1 MMKLLSS
8 LAILCLTLL
17 ASIPLTA
24 QHLPIDYETLW
35 RLARLRPHEPWRY
48 DGGYRLLDHLL
59 DSAKLDASGTKHL
72 LPQILLG
79 ANFGLNPKLTLSID
93 GAINT
98 LAHYNQLDG
107 LWLGYECQLTY
118 QPSTEA
124 KLMIRSS
131 NNYALSSEKF
141 YTENHLLYYLGTGV
155 DAMFL
160 LSGGYTSRETS
171 FLTPTEQMAD
181 RYPGLIGANSPLR
194 HYHKPYLSWRAKI
207 QFFSYMRFSIMGVY
221 EQRNPYLY
229 LPDLRKHQ
237 ALLLET
243 DLTFDLSGANSS
255 HRYFYDHPI
264 IRPSGYEGIEI
275 GLRLRKAYGDRAN
288 TTKANP
294 FSRYLMGEL
303 NLRSALSLSPTQW
316 LDLSLTWGGFFSSG
330 YMSDADRRYFPIM
343 GFVGRRHFS
352 STWVTMPETFSS
364 DSFWVTTGLN
374 YSAANLLFGKRQGYT
389 RFVDEALHLRTAHT
403 RRGHY
408 LEAGYSVGL
417 GEFCRFGVFA
427 GTDFVS
433 DIPRLSASV
442 SIPLL
447 FLLSTWSERE

>member
-1 MMKLLSS
+1 MLLV
-8 LAILCLTLL
+8 ALL
-17 ASIPLTA
+17 ASTPLKA
-24 QHLPIDYETLW
+24 QRLPVDYEFLA
-35 RLARLRPHEPWRY
+35 RLARLRPHEPWRN
-48 DGGYRLLDHLL
+48 DGGYRLLDYML
-59 DSAKLDASGTKHL
+59 DSAQLDRAGTKHL
-72 LPQILLG
+72 LPQLLLG
-79 ANFGLNPKLTLSID
+79 TNFVLTPKLTLSID
-93 GAINT
+93 GVINT
-98 LAHYNQLDG
+98 LVSYNELDG
-107 LWLGYECQLTY
+107 VWLGYEAQLVY

-124 KLMIRSS
+124 KLMLRSS
-131 NNYALSSEKF
+131 NNYALSNKKLYS
-141 YTENHLLYYLGTGV
+141 ENHLLYYLGTGV
-155 DAMFL
+155 DAMLL
-160 LSGGYTSRETS
+160 LSGGYTSRETA

-181 RYPGLIGANSPLR
+181 RYPGLIGTNSPIR

-207 QFFSYMRFSIMGVY
+207 QPFSYMRFSIMGVY
-221 EQRNPYLY
+221 EQRNPYLS
-229 LPDLRKHQ
+229 LPNMRKHQ
-237 ALLLET
+237 VLLLET

-255 HRYFYDHPI
+255 HRYLYDHPI

-275 GLRLRKAYGDRAN
+275 GFRLRKAYGDAAS

-330 YMSDADRRYFPIM
+330 YMSDADRRYFPSM
-343 GFVGRRHFS
+343 GFAGRRHFA

-364 DSFWVTTGLN
+364 DTFWVTTGLN
-374 YSAANLLFGKRQGYT
+374 YSASNLLFGQGRGYT

-403 RRGHY
+403 RRDHY

-442 SIPLL
+442 SIPML